1 MNKKHLSLLI
11 SGLLLFSMSIS
22 SSMAANPRI
31 NIQTNYGKIVVEL
44 YPEKAPVTVAN
55 FLSYVDSGFYTETVF
70 HRVIKGFMIQGGG
83 YDEDYRE
90 KSTQPAIQ
98 NEANN
103 GLSNTRGTIAMAR
116 TPDPHSASSQFFISV
131 ANNTFLDFKS
141 PTPDGWGYC
150 VFGKVI
156 EGMQVVDE
164 IESVP
169 TGPAGPF
176 GQDAPQGLVVIEKIT
191 RVNEQS
197 KPAKE
202 SKQ

>member
-1 MNKKHLSLLI
+1 MHKKHLSLLI
-11 SGLLLFSMSIS
+11 SGLLLFLMNIS

-31 NIQTNYGKIVVEL
+31 NIQTNYGKIVMEL
-44 YPEKAPVTVAN
+44 YPENAPVTVAN
-55 FLSYVDSGFYTETVF
+55 FLNYVDSGFYTGTVF

-90 KSTQPAIQ
+90 KSTRPAIQ

-116 TPDPHSASSQFFISV
+116 TPDPHSAGSQFFINA

-202 SKQ
+202 SKP